1 MHRFLCICSV
11 VTIVS
16 WAEASGPAVA
26 APAETPIGGVFP
38 LEQVQAGQVGYG
50 LSVFSG
56 SVPERFEVEIL
67 GVLEKIQPDTS
78 YILARLSGR
87 VLEESGVIAGM
98 SGSPVFVEGRLLG
111 AVSFGWPF
119 SLEAIAGIT
128 PAQDMRDLIGVSVPE
143 REQAGSIAV
152 DLGSIVRAE
161 TPPGRLVEALAR
173 LRPVRVGEGTAALE
187 WLLSGFGDTSR
198 HFLTQGMGAVM
209 AAGAASGSSPDLAPG
224 AAVSAVLID
233 GDLRLAASGTVT
245 DRQGD
250 TVLAFGHPLLGLGSQ
265 KIPMAGADVVTVVSS
280 QVSSFKVTNL
290 AEVVGAFD
298 FDHAAGVRG
307 EVGLEAPVIPVRMRL
322 VGPGQRS
329 LELRVADVPQLT
341 PTLVATAVLGALD
354 TATEAVGTKGIDL
367 VADFDLGSIGKLQLT
382 QSFDGA
388 DAVLQT
394 ALHLLAVGGYLL
406 QNELQEVEIASIDL
420 ELTRYLEPRT
430 LRLVG
435 AHAARTVVRPGDRV
449 PLNLDLVEY
458 RGGSVRKS
466 LDVDLPTSIPD
477 GRYSLLIGDG
487 VSIDATRLAIERFEP
502 VNFGQ
507 ALEFLN
513 SLHSR
518 RQLVVLG
525 IFEGPGLAVAGEA
538 LPRLPASVRSLWGAA
553 ASGSAV
559 PLRLAIGQENGI
571 HLTEPVEGILRIDLE
586 VERREPWTGT
596 LRKRSRGEAESTG
609 SAPEG
614 GVKGQTALDKTARSG
629 DEPQ

>member
-1 MHRFLCICSV
+1 V
-11 VTIVS
+11 VTAVA
-16 WAEASGPAVA
+16 WTGASGPVVA
-26 APAETPIGGVFP
+26 APAEGPIGGVFP
-38 LEQVQAGQVGYG
+38 LEQVQPGQVGYG

-87 VLEESGVIAGM
+87 ALEESGVIAGM

-128 PAQDMRDLIGVSVPE
+128 PAQVMRDLIGVSVPE
-143 REQAGSIAV
+143 RVRADSIAV

-161 TPPGRLVEALAR
+161 TPPGRLVDALAR

-187 WLLSGFGDTSR
+187 WVLSGFGDTSR

-209 AAGAASGSSPDLAPG
+209 AAGASGSSPDLEPG

-290 AEVVGAFD
+290 TEVVGAFD
-298 FDHAAGVRG
+298 FDHATGVRG
-307 EVGLEAPVIPVRMRL
+307 EVGLEAPVIPVRIRL

-329 LELRVADVPQLT
+329 LELRVADVPELT

-354 TATEAVGTKGIDL
+354 TVTEAVGTNGIDL
-367 VADFDLGSIGKLQLT
+367 IADFDLGSLGKLQLT

-388 DAVLQT
+388 DAVIQT

-406 QNELQEVEIASIDL
+406 QNQLQEVEIASIDL
-420 ELTRYLEPRT
+420 ELTRHVEPRT

-458 RGGSVRKS
+458 RGVSVRKS

-502 VNFGQ
+502 VKFGQ

-596 LRKRSRGEAESTG
+596 PRKRSRGEAESTS

-614 GVKGQTALDKTARSG
+614 GVKGQTALDKTAPSG
-629 DEPQ
+629 DQRQ

>member
-1 MHRFLCICSV
+1 
-11 VTIVS
+11 
-16 WAEASGPAVA
+16 
-26 APAETPIGGVFP
+26 
-38 LEQVQAGQVGYG
+38 
-50 LSVFSG
+50 
-56 SVPERFEVEIL
+56 
-67 GVLEKIQPDTS
+67 
-78 YILARLSGR
+78 
-87 VLEESGVIAGM
+87 
-98 SGSPVFVEGRLLG
+98 
-111 AVSFGWPF
+111 
-119 SLEAIAGIT
+119 
-128 PAQDMRDLIGVSVPE
+128 
-143 REQAGSIAV
+143 
-152 DLGSIVRAE
+152 
-161 TPPGRLVEALAR
+161 
-173 LRPVRVGEGTAALE
+173 
-187 WLLSGFGDTSR
+187 
-198 HFLTQGMGAVM
+198 
-209 AAGAASGSSPDLAPG
+209 
-224 AAVSAVLID
+224 
-233 GDLRLAASGTVT
+233 
-245 DRQGD
+245 
-250 TVLAFGHPLLGLGSQ
+250 
-265 KIPMAGADVVTVVSS
+265 
-280 QVSSFKVTNL
+280 
-290 AEVVGAFD
+290 
-298 FDHAAGVRG
+298 
-307 EVGLEAPVIPVRMRL
+307 
-322 VGPGQRS
+322 
-329 LELRVADVPQLT
+329 
-341 PTLVATAVLGALD
+341 LD